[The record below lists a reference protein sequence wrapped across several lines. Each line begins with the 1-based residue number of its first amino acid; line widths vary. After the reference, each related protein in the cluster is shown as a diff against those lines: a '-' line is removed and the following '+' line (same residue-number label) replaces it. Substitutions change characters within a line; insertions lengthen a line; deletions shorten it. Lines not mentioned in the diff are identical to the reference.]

1 MSYRPPAE
9 FGPFIKHFLESKH
22 ASKSSLE
29 KDTGITRKT
38 LDRWMRGDAEWIQ
51 YGTIEKFAEYFH
63 LTLDD
68 FFEEFEAYKWNT
80 ASDAAQTPPRPLG
93 NNETATPLP
102 EDFTPPPAP
111 TPNKRRL
118 TQRVVAGITIAS
130 LLILAAYVFIS
141 NPWIEHTNKPVMIA
155 DNVVCANNEQV
166 VGVWINTFKGST
178 VDKSISGYADLHNL
192 NKSGSAVGFV
202 YMLRGDAY
210 NVHVGCGGMKQ
221 SWKGKYYTEMGS
233 GPVHDLNVHSFRCH
247 DVPPAIDY
255 GACELTK

>member
-22 ASKSSLE
+22 ASKRSLE
-29 KDTGITRKT
+29 KVTGITRKT
-38 LDRWMRGDAEWIQ
+38 LDRWMSEDAEWIQ

-63 LTLDD
+63 LTLDV
-68 FFEEFEAYKWNT
+68 FFEEFEAYKQNM
-80 ASDAAQTPPRPLG
+80 ASDTAQAPPHLVG

-102 EDFTPPPAP
+102 GDFAPPPA
-111 TPNKRRL
+111 PNKRRL
-118 TQRVVAGITIAS
+118 TQRVVAGIAIVS
-130 LLILAAYVFIS
+130 LLILATYVFIS
-141 NPWIEHTNKPVMIA
+141 NPWTEHTNKPVMIA
-155 DNVVCANNEQV
+155 GNVVCANNETV

-178 VDKSISGYADLHNL
+178 VDKSISGYADSHNL
-192 NKSGSAVGFV
+192 NKGGSAVGFV

-210 NVHVGCGGMKQ
+210 DVHVGCGGTKLN
-221 SWKGKYYTEMGS
+221 WKGKYYTEMGS
-233 GPVHDLNVHSFRCH
+233 GPVHDLNVHSFRGH